1 MQPSQVVQVVKNL
14 PANAGD
20 TRNLGSVPGLGRSPG
35 AGNGNPLQHSCLESS
50 MDRGAWQATVH
61 GVAKSQTGLRDEHTH
76 VSHEFNPLIFRFGN

>member
-35 AGNGNPLQHSCLESS
+35 AGNGNPLQHSCLESLR
-50 MDRGAWQATVH
+50 DRGAWRSVVH
-61 GVAKSQTGLRDEHTH
+61 GVRH
-76 VSHEFNPLIFRFGN
+76 N